1 MRRRHEL
8 SWPQWKRIASFFPH
22 RIHHG
27 GRGRPLE
34 DHHRLFNGILWRLHT
49 GAPWRDIPEH
59 YGPWETVY
67 GRFRRWRR
75 DGTFAKILTHLLE
88 DLEQRRRLGRDL
100 WLVDA
105 TIVRASRAA
114 AGARNNPCT
123 IPNLGGPRSA
133 QLKEPQQHALGYSR
147 GGFGTKVHLLVTDRG
162 FVLGIYVTPGQQHES
177 TVFKPL
183 LRRPL
188 LPRHRGMPYWP
199 AKLAADKGYS
209 YPHIRRWAR
218 RHKIEPVI
226 PSRKNQPRDETFD
239 KVSYRKRNRIERVVG
254 HYKECRALGTRYEKL
269 AVDYVA
275 LWMIAIIEKIL
286 QIAQKPT
293 SADF

>member
-1 MRRRHEL
+1 MRQRHEL
-8 SWPQWKRIASFFPH
+8 PERHWERIAQFFPPAGHH
-22 RIHHG
+22 RR
-27 GRGRPLE
+27 RGRPLE
-34 DHHRLFNGILWRLHT
+34 DHHRILNGILWRLHT
-49 GAPWRDIPEH
+49 GAPWRDIPEY
-59 YGPWETVY
+59 YGSWETIY

-75 DGTFAKILTHLLE
+75 DGTWVTILTHLLE

-162 FVLGIYVTPGQQHES
+162 VVVGIYVTPGQRHES
-177 TVFKPL
+177 VAFQPLMRRVL
-183 LRRPL
+183 LRR
-188 LPRHRGMPYWP
+188 RRGIPYWP
-199 AKLAADKGYS
+199 TKLAGDKGYS
-209 YPHIRRWAR
+209 YPHIRRWSRQHHVEA
-218 RHKIEPVI
+218 VI
-226 PSRKNQPRDETFD
+226 PTRKDQPREESFD
-239 KVSYRKRNRIERVVG
+239 KATYRKRNLIERVIG
-254 HYKECRALGTRYEKL
+254 WYKECRALGTRYEKL

-275 LWMIAIIEKIL
+275 LWMVAMIEKLL
-286 QIAQKPT
+286 QLG
-293 SADF
+293 